1 MFLIKKII
9 SKIYFLV
16 FLFHS
21 VWFQETKSREKPEP
35 IEIFAENGIEWHKN
49 DNKYLAVGNAKAIQG
64 SLSVKAD
71 VIEALYKESGET
83 EMNITKVRAH
93 KNVSVNDE
101 KLLITGGSQAEFDI
115 DKDYFKIRGKSLEL
129 TSESDKLNANQE
141 IEYWRAKNVA
151 IALGKATATKKDK
164 FTIKSEKLVWHI
176 EKNGEV
182 FNVIKILGFKNVS
195 IKTQNEVAFSDKA
208 LYNKEREICKLF
220 GNVKLQKGD
229 SVLVGDYAEVNMK
242 TGISKLLPSPGS
254 TKLGGEKVKALI
266 KKNRLNDNER
276 SD

>member
-1 MFLIKKII
+1 M
-9 SKIYFLV
+9 
-16 FLFHS
+16 
-21 VWFQETKSREKPEP
+21 
-35 IEIFAENGIEWHKN
+35 
-49 DNKYLAVGNAKAIQG
+49 
-64 SLSVKAD
+64 
-71 VIEALYKESGET
+71 
-83 EMNITKVRAH
+83 
-93 KNVSVNDE
+93 
-101 KLLITGGSQAEFDI
+101 
-115 DKDYFKIRGKSLEL
+115 
-129 TSESDKLNANQE
+129 
-141 IEYWRAKNVA
+141 
-151 IALGKATATKKDK
+151 KKDK

>member
-93 KNVSVNDE
+93 KNVSVNDD
-101 KLLITGGSQAEFDI
+101 KLVITGGSQAEFDI

-129 TSESDKLNANQE
+129 TSESDKLNANQK

-176 EKNGEV
+176 KKNGDV
-182 FNVIKILGFKNVS
+182 LNVIKILGFKNVS

-242 TGISKLLPSPGS
+242 TGISRLLPLPGS

>member
-21 VWFQETKSREKPEP
+21 VCFQETKSREKPEP